1 MNNYR
6 EDVDEMF
13 DAIRSKYCPIICQ
26 KKMCFKLCN
35 RVIRFAIYQIQVDL
49 DEKKNLNTNEL
60 MLMGIIPKRSADN
73 HPEH

>member
-35 RVIRFAIYQIQVDL
+35 RVIRFAIYQIQIDL
-49 DEKKNLNTNEL
+49 DEKKNLNTYEL
-60 MLMGIIPKRSADN
+60 MHLGIMPNRWADK
-73 HPEH
+73 HLEQ